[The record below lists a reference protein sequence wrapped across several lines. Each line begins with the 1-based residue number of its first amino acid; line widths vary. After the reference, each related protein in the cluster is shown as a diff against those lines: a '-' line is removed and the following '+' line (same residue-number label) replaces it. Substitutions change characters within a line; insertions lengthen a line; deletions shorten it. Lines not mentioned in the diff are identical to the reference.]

1 VNQPLL
7 SVTGGPATGKIV
19 PIDMKGVRIGR
30 DPANEMH
37 IDDPEVSRHHA
48 RVILHNGVVWVQ
60 DAGSRNGVFVNGAR
74 VSGNQQVSP
83 GDQIVIGAHEFVVA
97 LEGFHTES
105 SVSVNMDIADLRGMS
120 PGAPPAA
127 SGGSRKML
135 VLAVVAVLVIGGVV
149 VAVATGGG
157 GGTTALGG
165 EPAMKEE
172 VSVSSLFNAAP
183 ASTEPDGPTVTG
195 SAATQLAGQIIGGG
209 RSSNEIPPPPEGA
222 TAKELT
228 ATADG
233 LLNSQRLFDAL
244 IAYKQ
249 ALQLDPECQI
259 CPLRI
264 ESISAKIEQDVQR
277 SFSDG
282 LRYQSSR
289 QFREAERAFQTVL
302 KLTKPGSE
310 MFLQAEEGL
319 KQIQDAM

>member
-1 VNQPLL
+1 MNQPLL
-7 SVTGGPATGKIV
+7 SVTGGPASGRVV

-48 RVILHNGVVWVQ
+48 RVILHNGVIWVQ
-60 DAGSRNGVFVNGAR
+60 DAGSRNGVFVNGTR
-74 VSGNQQVSP
+74 VSGNQQVGP
-83 GDQIVIGAHEFVVA
+83 GDQIVIGAHEFVVG
-97 LEGFHTES
+97 LDGTNTDS
-105 SVSVNMDIADLRGMS
+105 SVSVNMDIADLRGGS
-120 PGAPPAA
+120 PGAPPAM
-127 SGGSRKML
+127 GGNRRTL
-135 VLAVVAVLVIGGVV
+135 VLGAVAVLVVGGVV
-149 VAVATGGG
+149 AALAMGGG
-157 GGTTALGG
+157 GRTGATNEA
-165 EPAMKEE
+165 ASVKDE

-183 ASTEPDGPTVTG
+183 PPTEPEVQTSVG
-195 SAATQLAGQIIGGG
+195 STAAQLAGQISGGG
-209 RSSNEIPPPPEGA
+209 RSSNEIPAPPAGA
-222 TAKELT
+222 TAQKLT
-228 ATADG
+228 AKADG

-244 IAYKQ
+244 VAYKQ

-264 ESISAKIEQDVQR
+264 ESISTKIERDVQR

>member
-1 VNQPLL
+1 
-7 SVTGGPATGKIV
+7 
-19 PIDMKGVRIGR
+19 MKGVRIGR

-97 LEGFHTES
+97 IEGTNTDA
-105 SVSVNMDIADLRGMS
+105 SVSVNMDIANLKGMY
-120 PGAPPAA
+120 PGAPPPI
-127 SGGSRKML
+127 GGNRRGL
-135 VLAVVAVLVIGGVV
+135 VLGAVVVLVIGGVV
-149 VAVATGGG
+149 VALALALGGG
-157 GGTTALGG
+157 GGAGQG
-165 EPAMKEE
+165 DGVVAVKDE
-172 VSVSSLFNAAP
+172 VSVSSLFNAASAP
-183 ASTEPDGPTVTG
+183 TEPDTPKSVG
-195 SAATQLAGQIIGGG
+195 STASQLANSISGGG
-209 RSSNEIPPPPEGA
+209 NSDREVPPPPAGT
-222 TAKELT
+222 TAQELT
-228 ATADG
+228 AKADG

-244 IAYKQ
+244 VVYKQ

-264 ESISAKIEQDVQR
+264 ESISTKIERDVQR

>member
-1 VNQPLL
+1 MNQPLL
-7 SVTGGPATGKIV
+7 SVTGGPASGRVV
-19 PIDMKGVRIGR
+19 PIDLKGVRIGR

-60 DAGSRNGVFVNGAR
+60 DAGSRNGVFVNGTR
-74 VSGNQQVSP
+74 VSGNQQVGP
-83 GDQIVIGAHEFVVA
+83 GDQIVIGAHEFVVG
-97 LEGFHTES
+97 LEGTNTDA

-120 PGAPPAA
+120 PGAPPPM
-127 SGGSRKML
+127 GGNRWPL
-135 VLAVVAVLVIGGVV
+135 VLGAVVVLVIGGVV
-149 VAVATGGG
+149 AAMVMGGG
-157 GGTTALGG
+157 GPGGTENTDFSV
-165 EPAMKEE
+165 KEE

-183 ASTEPDGPTVTG
+183 PPIDPEAPMAAG
-195 SAATQLAGQIIGGG
+195 SAASQLARQVSGGG
-209 RSSNEIPPPPEGA
+209 RSDSEIPPPPAGA
-222 TAKELT
+222 SAQDLTAK
-228 ATADG
+228 ADG

-244 IAYKQ
+244 VVYKQ

-264 ESISAKIEQDVQR
+264 ESISTKIERDVQR

-302 KLTKPGSE
+302 KLTEPGSE

-319 KQIQDAM
+319 KQIREAM

>member
-1 VNQPLL
+1 MNQPLL
-7 SVTGGPATGKIV
+7 SVTGGPASGRVV

-60 DAGSRNGVFVNGAR
+60 DAGSRNGVFINGAR

-83 GDQIVIGAHEFVVA
+83 GDQIVIGAHEFVVG
-97 LEGFHTES
+97 LEGTNTDS
-105 SVSVNMDIADLRGMS
+105 SVSVNMDIADLRAMS
-120 PGAPPAA
+120 PGAPPPM
-127 SGGSRKML
+127 GGNRRPL
-135 VLAVVAVLVIGGVV
+135 VLGAVAVLVIGGVV
-149 VAVATGGG
+149 AAVALGGG
-157 GGTTALGG
+157 GRSGTGNMA
-165 EPAMKEE
+165 PAVKNE
-172 VSVSSLFNAAP
+172 VSVSSLFTAAP
-183 ASTEPDGPTVTG
+183 ASTDGEAPTVGG
-195 SAATQLAGQIIGGG
+195 STASQLAGRISGGG
-209 RSSNEIPPPPEGA
+209 RSGNEIPPPPAGA
-222 TAKELT
+222 TSQDLT
-228 ATADG
+228 AKADG

-244 IAYKQ
+244 VVYRQ

>member
-1 VNQPLL
+1 
-7 SVTGGPATGKIV
+7 
-19 PIDMKGVRIGR
+19 MKGVRIGR

-60 DAGSRNGVFVNGAR
+60 DAGSRNGVFVNGNR
-74 VSGNQQVSP
+74 VSGNQQVTP

-97 LEGFHTES
+97 LEGTNTDA
-105 SVSVNMDIADLRGMS
+105 SVSVNMDIASLRGMA
-120 PGAPPAA
+120 PGAPPPV
-127 SGGSRKML
+127 GGNRRVL
-135 VLAVVAVLVIGGVV
+135 VLGMVGVLVVGGVV
-149 VAVATGGG
+149 AALAMGGG
-157 GGTTALGG
+157 GRSGKANGSV
-165 EPAMKEE
+165 PVKDE
-172 VSVSSLFNAAP
+172 VSVSSLFNSAP
-183 ASTEPDGPTVTG
+183 APAGPEEP
-195 SAATQLAGQIIGGG
+195 SAAGLTASQLAGQIAGGG
-209 RSSNEIPPPPEGA
+209 KPDDEVPPPPAGA
-222 TAKELT
+222 TAQDLT
-228 ATADG
+228 AKADG

-244 IAYKQ
+244 VVYKQ

-264 ESISAKIEQDVQR
+264 ESISTKIERDVQR